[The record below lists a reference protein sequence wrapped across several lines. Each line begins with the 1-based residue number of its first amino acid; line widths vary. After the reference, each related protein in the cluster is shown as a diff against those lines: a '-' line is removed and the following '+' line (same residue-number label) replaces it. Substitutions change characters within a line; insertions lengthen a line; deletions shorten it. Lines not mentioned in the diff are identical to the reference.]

1 MIPMFEPNIGFHDKK
16 EDILSQWNI
25 LAWQSRRTRED
36 YHRASRVLKEK
47 EDIDDVLRQL
57 QQQRQRQN
65 RITSRNQESQI
76 S

>member
-1 MIPMFEPNIGFHDKK
+1 MLEPNIGFHDKK
-16 EDILSQWNI
+16 EDILSQLNI

-36 YHRASRVLKEK
+36 QHRASRVLREE

-65 RITSRNQESQI
+65 
-76 S
+76 